1 MKFGFALRRL
11 ALVGP
16 GKTAAEVT
24 FARGLNV
31 IAGPSDTGKSFIA
44 QCLDYALGGGDPPK
58 EIPEAE
64 GYSSVVLR
72 IENNHDQRVYSLER
86 SLRGG
91 DVLCKTDG
99 QPDRVLAARHQGGK
113 ENTLSQFLLDL
124 SGLGTKR
131 VRENAQGKTRPLSFR
146 DIARLVIV
154 DEQAVITAGSPV
166 LSGQFTSKTVESGV
180 FRLLLTGT
188 DDSSLIA
195 KEDPK
200 VAKGRQ
206 SGKVELLEGL
216 LKATRSRLGELGE
229 VTTLPEERDRLTRVE
244 VAIQSALVERN
255 AAQASVA
262 PLQARRSTE
271 WTALRAVESKLAVF
285 SELQTR
291 FDLLQEQ
298 YESDLRRLEAI
309 AEAGLRLDQLKEERC
324 PMCGALAEH
333 HDHTHREADPAP
345 ADVSLACKAEAA
357 KTVKLLQDL
366 QTTRAATATEVTQLQ
381 SARDTRQRDLDAISL
396 ELRELMERHVN
407 MASKK
412 VDDLRVCAET
422 CRKAIEHLERIQEL
436 DELLE
441 EANRPKKKQK
451 ADVAGAAVST
461 AEADPFSREVEAL
474 LKAWHFPDLNRVSFS
489 EKDQDVV
496 ISGVARKSHG
506 KGVRAITRAA
516 FNLALLRLCIEDERP
531 FPNFLLIDSPLLVYE
546 EPDADESS
554 FPQDIKKH
562 FWESVKTSFTEAQVI
577 IIENRRQL
585 PVDRALDGVRIEL
598 FTGNDQ
604 GRRGFIPRAMG
615 DGGRA

>member
-16 GKTAAEVT
+16 GKAPAEVT
-24 FARGLNV
+24 FTRGLNV

-64 GYSSVVLR
+64 GYSSIVLE
-72 IENNHDQRVYSLER
+72 IEANSDQRVYLLER

-91 DVLCKTDG
+91 DVLCQTDG
-99 QPDRVLAARHQGGK
+99 QPDLALAAKHEGGK
-113 ENTLSQFLLDL
+113 EDTVSQFLLDL
-124 SGLGTKR
+124 SGLGTKK
-131 VRENAQGKTRPLSFR
+131 VRTNEQGKTRPLSFR
-146 DIARLVIV
+146 DIARLVII
-154 DEQAVITAGSPV
+154 DEETVIKEDSPI

-180 FRLLLTGT
+180 FRLLLTGA
-188 DDSSLIA
+188 DDSSIIA

-200 VAKGRQ
+200 VARGRQ
-206 SGKVELLEGL
+206 AGKVELLEGL
-216 LKATRSRLGELGE
+216 LTATRDRLAELGE
-229 VTTLPEERDRLTRVE
+229 VSTLAEERDRLTRIE
-244 VAIQSALVERN
+244 ASIQAALVERN

-262 PLQARRSTE
+262 PLQARRSAA
-271 WTALRAVESKLAVF
+271 WTALRAVESKLAVL
-285 SELQTR
+285 SELKTR

-309 AEAGLRLDQLKEERC
+309 GEAGLRLDQLKEERC

-333 HDHTHREADPAP
+333 RDHAHKEARPALK
-345 ADVSLACKAEAA
+345 DVSQACKSEAA
-357 KTVKLLQDL
+357 KTFKLLQDL
-366 QTTRAATATEVTQLQ
+366 QTTRIATATEVDKLQ
-381 SARDTRQRDLDAISL
+381 GTRNTRQRDLDAISL
-396 ELRELMERHVN
+396 EVKELMEKHVGLA
-407 MASKK
+407 ASK
-412 VDDLRVCAET
+412 VDDLRARAET

-436 DELLE
+436 DELRE
-441 EANRPKKKQK
+441 EANKPKKRQK

-461 AEADPFSREVEAL
+461 AQADPFSREVEAL
-474 LKAWHFPDLNRVSFS
+474 LKAWHFPDLDRVSFS
-489 EKDQDVV
+489 ENDQDVV
-496 ISGVARKSHG
+496 ISGVPRKSHG

-531 FPNFLLIDSPLLVYE
+531 FPNFVLIDSPLLVYE

-554 FPQDIKKH
+554 FPADIKKH

-585 PVDRALDGVRIEL
+585 PADGAFDGVTVEL

-604 GRRGFIPRAMG
+604 GRRGFIPREIS
-615 DGGRA
+615 DGGEA